1 VALGANETL
10 TLSNA
15 ANGTFGGVI
24 SGTGT
29 SGLTLTTGAETLS
42 GVNTYSGATTIGNG
56 GTLTWG

>member
-15 ANGTFGGVI
+15 ANDTFGGVI

-42 GVNTYSGATTIGNG
+42 ASTPIAAQPRSATAAR
-56 GTLTWG
+56 